1 MTSLFEQEL
10 IAMEQEVRD
19 LKTLHLRGLG
29 TTRFYSA
36 QVEFEKATSQ
46 TFEAH
51 IAADEPTPAIMQC
64 LINLPTPILN
74 PLVDYFPQPYG
85 ASFLVMTLSTA
96 SGQGKVA
103 VISSSALS
111 QVVKQ

>member
-19 LKTLHLRGLG
+19 LKTIHLRGLG
-29 TTRFYSA
+29 TTRFYSS

-51 IAADEPTPAIMQC
+51 IAADEPTPAIMQG

-74 PLVDYFPQPYG
+74 PVVRYLPQSYG

-96 SGQGKVA
+96 SGQGKFT

>member
-19 LKTLHLRGLG
+19 LKTIHMRGLG
-29 TTRFYSA
+29 TTRFYSK

-51 IAADEPTPAIMQC
+51 IAADEPTPAIMQG

-74 PLVDYFPQPYG
+74 PVVRYFPQSYG

-96 SGQGKVA
+96 SGQGKFA
-103 VISSSALS
+103 VISSSVLS